1 MILVVL
7 ILVGDFLQKKNL
19 ELLLQ
24 NNKMFS

>member
-7 ILVGDFLQKKNL
+7 ILMGDFLQKKSL

-24 NNKMFS
+24 NNKMFW

>member
-7 ILVGDFLQKKNL
+7 ILMGDFLQKKNL

-24 NNKMFS
+24 NNKMFW